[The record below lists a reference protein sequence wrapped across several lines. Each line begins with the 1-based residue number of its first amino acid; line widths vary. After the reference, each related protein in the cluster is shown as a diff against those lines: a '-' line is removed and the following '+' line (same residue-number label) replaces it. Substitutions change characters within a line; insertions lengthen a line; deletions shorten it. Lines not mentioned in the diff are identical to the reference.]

1 MLARPSVAFAV
12 GHTGASKVV
21 IGKLDDVVIDNEG
34 KVVNGKLDDQ
44 PGPGSVSG
52 YAGSVSGYAS
62 MEQESREEEM
72 WRKPS
77 TGKQFRSAFAQ
88 ELEMEE
94 GLAMATRGSEVLRGQ
109 NSVTIS
115 KAALVECVHGMVD
128 CAVCAITDEQVEAVR
143 RENLR
148 LKAQI
153 ERIERVQGDEE
164 RHAKLQA
171 EVEQLTW
178 KLRKME
184 ESRRV
189 YEDATSQLGSFLEL
203 VSSQLTVS
211 GRFQRGS
218 MSLPPAEEEQDSI
231 SPRVD
236 RLSVD
241 RRQRR
246 ARSLVGGERRR
257 RSALVR
263 DNASDL
269 GVRESSSDLG
279 VVGRAPDSVSES
291 TDSDLGP
298 RLITRGGEARSTLS
312 RVRNFLRREKKEK
325 QREEERAAKARGEHR
340 GEPGEV
346 GASIMGFHGIW
357 SLRNY

>member
-1 MLARPSVAFAV
+1 MS
-12 GHTGASKVV
+12 
-21 IGKLDDVVIDNEG
+21 
-34 KVVNGKLDDQ
+34 
-44 PGPGSVSG
+44 
-52 YAGSVSGYAS
+52 
-62 MEQESREEEM
+62 SRE
-72 WRKPS
+72 
-77 TGKQFRSAFAQ
+77 
-88 ELEMEE
+88 
-94 GLAMATRGSEVLRGQ
+94 
-109 NSVTIS
+109 
-115 KAALVECVHGMVD
+115 VECVHGSVD
-128 CAVCAITDEQVEAVR
+128 CAVCAVTDEQVEAVR

-218 MSLPPAEEEQDSI
+218 TSLPAEDDVGEESL
-231 SPRVD
+231 SPTVERNQAAVE
-236 RLSVD
+236 

-257 RSALVR
+257 
-263 DNASDL
+263 
-269 GVRESSSDLG
+269 
-279 VVGRAPDSVSES
+279 
-291 TDSDLGP
+291 
-298 RLITRGGEARSTLS
+298 
-312 RVRNFLRREKKEK
+312 
-325 QREEERAAKARGEHR
+325 
-340 GEPGEV
+340 
-346 GASIMGFHGIW
+346 
-357 SLRNY
+357 